1 MEEKIAPAEAKG
13 PFRCPRCGISTWGA
27 LGNCPQCGQPLNIE
41 CPECGGRW
49 RYIYDYKYC
58 PSCGAKVRSKIKG

>member
-1 MEEKIAPAEAKG
+1 MEEKIESAHAKG
-13 PFRCPRCGISTWGA
+13 PFRCPRCGAATWGE

-58 PSCGAKVRSKIKG
+58 PSCGAKVRSKIKT